1 MRRRPPRNLN
11 SEERKL
17 WQKVAETAQPMHA
30 RRHSDTPKTEPVS
43 PQKSKTPPTPR
54 NPIGA
59 FQVGAL
65 SPAKGARHHLA
76 PSIEDAVAAAPVQ
89 MDRKNYDRLRKG
101 KMVPE
106 AKIDLHGMTMSQAHP
121 ALVNF
126 VMRNHG
132 RGARLV
138 LVITGKGKSADV
150 GGPDPRAP
158 RRFETSGASVAC
170 PAAVARCG
178 FAGDASASE
187 TRWRR
192 GLLRVSAP
200 NPLGARDRRNRAKD
214 NLGRVLHGQNCAC
227 QKTRPPRLIPRNQ
240 CAHAWQLS
248 KNA

>member
-30 RRHSDTPKTEPVS
+30 RRMSDTPKTEPVS
-43 PQKSKTPPTPR
+43 PQKSKTPPPPR
-54 NPIGA
+54 DPIGA

-138 LVITGKGKSADV
+138 LVITGKGKSADE
-150 GGPDPRAP
+150 GGPIPVRHGVLKHQVPQWLALP
-158 RRFETSGASVAC
+158 PLRGVVLQVTQAHQKHGGGGAYYVYLRR
-170 PAAVARCG
+170 
-178 FAGDASASE
+178 
-187 TRWRR
+187 TR
-192 GLLRVSAP
+192 
-200 NPLGARDRRNRAKD
+200 
-214 NLGRVLHGQNCAC
+214 
-227 QKTRPPRLIPRNQ
+227 
-240 CAHAWQLS
+240 
-248 KNA
+248 

>member
-30 RRHSDTPKTEPVS
+30 RRMSDTPKTEPVS
-43 PQKSKTPPTPR
+43 PQKTKTPPAPR
-54 NPIGA
+54 DPIGA

-65 SPAKGARHHLA
+65 SPAKGPRHHLA

-138 LVITGKGKSADV
+138 LVITGKGKSADD
-150 GGPDPRAP
+150 GGPIPVRHGVLKHQVPQWLALP
-158 RRFETSGASVAC
+158 PLRGVVLQVTQAHQKHGGGGAYYVYLRR
-170 PAAVARCG
+170 
-178 FAGDASASE
+178 
-187 TRWRR
+187 TR
-192 GLLRVSAP
+192 
-200 NPLGARDRRNRAKD
+200 
-214 NLGRVLHGQNCAC
+214 
-227 QKTRPPRLIPRNQ
+227 
-240 CAHAWQLS
+240 
-248 KNA
+248 

>member
-1 MRRRPPRNLN
+1 MPRRPPRNLN

-30 RRHSDTPKTEPVS
+30 RRMSDTPKTEPVS

-54 NPIGA
+54 DPIGA

-101 KMVPE
+101 KMIPE

-121 ALVNF
+121 TLVNF

-138 LVITGKGKSADV
+138 LVITGKGKSADD
-150 GGPDPRAP
+150 GGPIPVRHGVLKHQVPQWLALP
-158 RRFETSGASVAC
+158 PLRGVVLQVTQAHQKHGGGGAYYVYLRR
-170 PAAVARCG
+170 
-178 FAGDASASE
+178 
-187 TRWRR
+187 TR
-192 GLLRVSAP
+192 
-200 NPLGARDRRNRAKD
+200 
-214 NLGRVLHGQNCAC
+214 
-227 QKTRPPRLIPRNQ
+227 
-240 CAHAWQLS
+240 
-248 KNA
+248 

>member
-30 RRHSDTPKTEPVS
+30 RRMSDTPKTEPVS

-54 NPIGA
+54 DPIGA

-138 LVITGKGKSADV
+138 LVITGKGKSADD
-150 GGPDPRAP
+150 GGPIPVRHGVLKHQVPQWLALP
-158 RRFETSGASVAC
+158 PLRGVVLQVTQAHQKHGGGGAYYVYLRR
-170 PAAVARCG
+170 
-178 FAGDASASE
+178 
-187 TRWRR
+187 TR
-192 GLLRVSAP
+192 
-200 NPLGARDRRNRAKD
+200 
-214 NLGRVLHGQNCAC
+214 
-227 QKTRPPRLIPRNQ
+227 
-240 CAHAWQLS
+240 
-248 KNA
+248 

>member
-150 GGPDPRAP
+150 GGPIPVRHGVLKHQVPQWLALP
-158 RRFETSGASVAC
+158 PLRGVVLQVTQAHQKHGGGGAYYVYLRR
-170 PAAVARCG
+170 
-178 FAGDASASE
+178 
-187 TRWRR
+187 TR
-192 GLLRVSAP
+192 
-200 NPLGARDRRNRAKD
+200 
-214 NLGRVLHGQNCAC
+214 
-227 QKTRPPRLIPRNQ
+227 
-240 CAHAWQLS
+240 
-248 KNA
+248 

>member
-30 RRHSDTPKTEPVS
+30 RRMSDTPKTEPVS
-43 PQKSKTPPTPR
+43 PQRSKTPPTPR
-54 NPIGA
+54 DPIGA

-65 SPAKGARHHLA
+65 SPAKEARHHLA

-150 GGPDPRAP
+150 GGPIPVRHGVLKHQVPQWLALP
-158 RRFETSGASVAC
+158 PLRGVVLQVTQAHQKHGGGGAYYVYLRR
-170 PAAVARCG
+170 
-178 FAGDASASE
+178 
-187 TRWRR
+187 TR
-192 GLLRVSAP
+192 
-200 NPLGARDRRNRAKD
+200 
-214 NLGRVLHGQNCAC
+214 
-227 QKTRPPRLIPRNQ
+227 
-240 CAHAWQLS
+240 
-248 KNA
+248 

>member
-54 NPIGA
+54 DPIGA

-65 SPAKGARHHLA
+65 SPAKGSRHHLA
-76 PSIEDAVAAAPVQ
+76 PSIEDAVAAAQVQ

-126 VMRNHG
+126 VMHNHG

-138 LVITGKGKSADV
+138 LVITGKGKSADE
-150 GGPDPRAP
+150 GGPIPVRHGVLKHQVPQWLALP
-158 RRFETSGASVAC
+158 PLRGVVLQVTQAHQKHGGGGAYYVYLRR
-170 PAAVARCG
+170 
-178 FAGDASASE
+178 
-187 TRWRR
+187 TR
-192 GLLRVSAP
+192 
-200 NPLGARDRRNRAKD
+200 
-214 NLGRVLHGQNCAC
+214 
-227 QKTRPPRLIPRNQ
+227 
-240 CAHAWQLS
+240 
-248 KNA
+248 

>member
-43 PQKSKTPPTPR
+43 PQKTKTPPPPR
-54 NPIGA
+54 DPIGA

-65 SPAKGARHHLA
+65 SPAKGALHHLA

-138 LVITGKGKSADV
+138 LVITGKGKLADD
-150 GGPDPRAP
+150 GGPIPVRHGVLKHQVPQWLALP
-158 RRFETSGASVAC
+158 PLRGVVLQVTQAHQKHGGGGAYYVYLRR
-170 PAAVARCG
+170 
-178 FAGDASASE
+178 
-187 TRWRR
+187 TR
-192 GLLRVSAP
+192 
-200 NPLGARDRRNRAKD
+200 
-214 NLGRVLHGQNCAC
+214 
-227 QKTRPPRLIPRNQ
+227 
-240 CAHAWQLS
+240 
-248 KNA
+248 

>member
-30 RRHSDTPKTEPVS
+30 RHHSDTPKTEPVS

-138 LVITGKGKSADV
+138 LVITGKGKSADE
-150 GGPDPRAP
+150 GGPIPVRHGVLKHQVPQWLALP
-158 RRFETSGASVAC
+158 PLRGVVLQVTQAHQKHGGGGAYYVYLRR
-170 PAAVARCG
+170 
-178 FAGDASASE
+178 
-187 TRWRR
+187 TR
-192 GLLRVSAP
+192 
-200 NPLGARDRRNRAKD
+200 
-214 NLGRVLHGQNCAC
+214 
-227 QKTRPPRLIPRNQ
+227 
-240 CAHAWQLS
+240 
-248 KNA
+248 